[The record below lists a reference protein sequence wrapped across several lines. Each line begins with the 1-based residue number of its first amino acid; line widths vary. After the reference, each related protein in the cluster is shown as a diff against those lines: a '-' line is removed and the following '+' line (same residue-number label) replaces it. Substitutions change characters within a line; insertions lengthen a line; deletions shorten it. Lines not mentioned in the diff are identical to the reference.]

1 MVLPCHFHVQKPSVR
16 AYLSVPIVFSRD
28 AEPKAPVRR
37 SRKDLKHPTSTL
49 AITSCTVDTMV
60 HHPTRP
66 SPLPLQL
73 NVFVKYIPPQG
84 GGAESTDP
92 ERGRRGPST
101 KLNRD

>member
-60 HHPTRP
+60 HHHTPNGCVSIIQRVHLLSP
-66 SPLPLQL
+66 SSLT
-73 NVFVKYIPPQG
+73 
-84 GGAESTDP
+84 S
-92 ERGRRGPST
+92 S
-101 KLNRD
+101 